1 MAITTYETSW
11 EGMTGLDVETF
22 IKDKLKTNET
32 AANTFAQNGVVK
44 IVAAYKN
51 AGTAEEDPTTI
62 VIQGFNAS
70 GAVVTTSEFSTITKA
85 SYKQYFNNLGR
96 DYEISSIIEKGQ
108 NLEIPYDYYVEDENS
123 NKVAGY
129 TAKVNFVITCGGN
142 KKTYE
147 TVTYKSSKSSVIPL
161 GSFTIP
167 ADKLMVGQN
176 HIEMSAV
183 TTVGTTQT
191 SVHTQAYDVYVS
203 DLKLSVTVTNGYYNP
218 RNGSDQV

>member
-1 MAITTYETSW
+1 MAITNYETSW

-85 SYKQYFNNLGR
+85 SYTQHINDNSER
-96 DYEISSIIEKGQ
+96 DYSVSSIIEKGQ
-108 NLEIPYDYYVEDENS
+108 NLAIPYDYYVLDENS

-129 TAKVNFVITCGGN
+129 TAKVNFVITCGGK
-142 KKTYE
+142 KKTHE
-147 TVTYKSSKSSVIPL
+147 AVMKGLDEWAKES
-161 GSFTIP
+161 P
-167 ADKLMVGQN
+167 AQ
-176 HIEMSAV
+176 
-183 TTVGTTQT
+183 
-191 SVHTQAYDVYVS
+191 
-203 DLKLSVTVTNGYYNP
+203 
-218 RNGSDQV
+218 